1 MNKMLSHLRF
11 RWVACQMDAL
21 KNCLDYPRLRQTLK
35 NLPKTLDETY
45 SRILEAIPAE
55 HSAQTVTILNLLIW
69 SDHTFYIKELVDAV
83 ATNLDEKPAFVPKN
97 RMPVP
102 RDILK
107 LCSSLVAVSRAHGG
121 ETVQLAHFSVQEY
134 LVSDRVSEALKSLIH
149 ERRASSYLARLCLR
163 YLIDASRLPMLD
175 HVIASLEIGD
185 IADMFPFLWYAAE
198 FWMIHYR
205 KVQYEDES
213 LFNMVSSF
221 LQEEHQAMYWSFK
234 LWNELRSIYDGY
246 SWAREKPSP
255 LNHAARGGLD
265 RMVEHPLDRGADI
278 HADNSAVLYA
288 VLHDCQ
294 DTTLRLL
301 IRRGI
306 DVNAG
311 KSEAFLASVSHNCYE
326 QIQLLLDNGA
336 DIDARGGQPLQ
347 WAIRQGDD
355 HIVHLLL
362 EEGADVNAGDG
373 GILVE
378 AVSIGHDELMQLLI
392 NRGADVNARGWIPT
406 ALQQAISSGYEELV
420 LTLLEEGEN
429 RTTALESASCERYHK
444 IVRLLIEKDAAI
456 DVQDG
461 MWFDTL
467 RPGGWNFEI
476 VEQILKRGASLSLH
490 QLLSAVFDCGP
501 QAEAITSV
509 MLPYVT
515 LETAT
520 EDNNMEGPTL
530 LHYAA
535 MGGSEVVVQR
545 CLDLKVDLRTKDCDG
560 RTALHYAAHFGH
572 LSVVKKLV
580 WPDFNLDA
588 LDQIRKEPL
597 HRLPDGRYLVG
608 GSDISLKWRGSTPPE
623 KIFAYLSNVA
633 QKINT
638 ESSADQTH
646 TSVTKGSWKFS
657 DEQTY
662 RRSYQNLTLP
672 PISRLPSE
680 SEILE
685 EQANRRGHQ
694 HLTLPPI
701 SRLLSG
707 PEPFTPCDNRK

>member
-1 MNKMLSHLRF
+1 
-11 RWVACQMDAL
+11 
-21 KNCLDYPRLRQTLK
+21 
-35 NLPKTLDETY
+35 
-45 SRILEAIPAE
+45 
-55 HSAQTVTILNLLIW
+55 
-69 SDHTFYIKELVDAV
+69 VDAI
-83 ATNLDEKPAFVPKN
+83 ATNLDGDPAFVPKN
-97 RMPVP
+97 RMPIP
-102 RDILK
+102 RDVLK
-107 LCSSLVAVSRAHGG
+107 LCSSLVAVSRYEYGDYSV
-121 ETVQLAHFSVQEY
+121 ERVRLAHFSVKEY
-134 LVSDRVSEALKSLIH
+134 LVSDRVSDALKPLAN
-149 ERRASSYLARLCLR
+149 EKAARSYLARLCLR
-163 YLIDASRLPMLD
+163 YLIDASRLPVPD
-175 HVIASLEIGD
+175 HVIASHE
-185 IADMFPFLWYAAE
+185 IADIGNMFPFLWYSVDS
-198 FWMIHYR
+198 WMTHYR

-213 LFNMVSSF
+213 LFDMALGF
-221 LQEEHQAMYWSFK
+221 LQEEHTAMVWSFK
-234 LWNELRSIYDGY
+234 LWEAVRGYNHRNFRFRNES
-246 SWAREKPSP
+246 SP

-265 RMVEHPLDRGADI
+265 RVVEHLLDLDDADI
-278 HADNSAVLYA
+278 HADNSAVLHA
-288 VLHDCQ
+288 ALHDCQ
-294 DTTLRLL
+294 DTTLQLL
-301 IRRGI
+301 VRRGL

-311 KSEAFLASVSHNCYE
+311 ESEALLTSVYFRYYD

-336 DIDARGGQPLQ
+336 NPNARGGEPLQ
-347 WAIRQGDD
+347 EALRQGDGRSMD
-355 HIVHLLL
+355 LLL
-362 EEGADVNAGDG
+362 KKGADVNAGDG
-373 GILVE
+373 EILIE
-378 AVSIGHDELMQLLI
+378 AVRQGQEAFVQLLI
-392 NRGADVNARGWIPT
+392 DKGADVNARNSKPS

-646 TSVTKGSWKFS
+646 TSKTKGSWKFS